1 MPADLHRISVTPPAT
16 PPSVVFLGFSAFER
30 NALSAYNRLSAA
42 EPTGAFRVVDAL
54 DGADFVIVDG
64 DDLGAVNRVQAG
76 GRAGDAIFVGAQ
88 APEGAL
94 GWMMRPMD
102 ALQVY
107 RELQAAALARA
118 QARVQGPAP
127 GHSPPGGFAAEP
139 PSGFGALGPPSQIG
153 NDPHTITRT
162 DPNPRQRLGD
172 ERPAVRALLV
182 DDSDIALRFLQRLLY
197 GIGVRSESATHSG
210 RALEIAEA
218 LQPDV
223 VFVDVELGPTSELDG
238 FALCQ
243 RLKQLRNAQ
252 GAPLKVVM
260 ITAHT
265 AASDRVKGTFVG
277 CDAYLAKP
285 ADEDTLRRTLRDL
298 GLMERGLLPRRR
310 HRTDFSNSRTGV
322 PEE

>member
-1 MPADLHRISVTPPAT
+1 MPAVLQVLSVTPPAT
-16 PPSVVFLGFSAFER
+16 SPSVVFLGFSAFER

-42 EPTGAFRVVDAL
+42 EPAGAFRVVESL
-54 DGADFVIVDG
+54 EGADFVIVDG

-76 GRAGDAIFVGAQ
+76 GRASDAIFVGAQ

-107 RELQAAALARA
+107 RELQAAAVARA
-118 QARVQGPAP
+118 QAQVR
-127 GHSPPGGFAAEP
+127 PGGFEDES
-139 PSGFGALGPPSQIG
+139 PSGFGALQPPSQIG
-153 NDPHTITRT
+153 HDPHTITRT
-162 DPNPRQRLGD
+162 DPNLRQRLGD

-210 RALEIAEA
+210 RALEVAAAI
-218 LQPDV
+218 QPDV
-223 VFVDVELGPTSELDG
+223 VFVDVELGPTSEMDG

-243 RLKQLRNAQ
+243 RLKQMRNAQ
-252 GAPLKVVM
+252 GTPLKVVM

-310 HRTDFSNSRTGV
+310 HRTDFSQSRSGV